1 MRLYFSRSGFIIST
15 ALLYGAGVVFTRA
28 RCEYHLSKTNI
39 TAILLTCKREYHCA
53 ARRPKE
59 EPEEKTFEQAY
70 AQRGCCLFVK
80 MKDTVATAD
89 MRRHSDTLRAANAA
103 TKVGFTGRKQN
114 KRSEFCCLPVISCR
128 YDSAI
133 SPVPTAYRSHRVFF
147 LMKNPLCSCMYTPP
161 QSKAVHP

>member
-1 MRLYFSRSGFIIST
+1 MYPFHVCLASEAI
-15 ALLYGAGVVFTRA
+15 TR
-28 RCEYHLSKTNI
+28 
-39 TAILLTCKREYHCA
+39 
-53 ARRPKE
+53 
-59 EPEEKTFEQAY
+59 
-70 AQRGCCLFVK
+70 CLFVK
-80 MKDTVATAD
+80 IKIVFSRTCAGK
-89 MRRHSDTLRAANAA
+89 RHLKSRERGDRKGVNGGKREGERSERESVVTRLNLSLRQNNTSSFPGHAPGKDTLRATNAA

-128 YDSAI
+128 YSSAI